1 MVKQP
6 LDNLYYIVT
15 ICYCQY
21 FIRET
26 FSMHEQLLS
35 ERIKIAREN
44 IGITKAE
51 AARRLNLSKIGYCR
65 FEYGERTPSIQTL
78 EVIARCF
85 NTSIDYLTG
94 KTDNMNPDCF
104 VISKKDTPVLF
115 DLVAFFQNSND
126 ESIKRLLAY
135 YNALTFAFFT
145 TVKV

>member
-1 MVKQP
+1 M
-6 LDNLYYIVT
+6 N
-15 ICYCQY
+15 
-21 FIRET
+21 
-26 FSMHEQLLS
+26 EQLLS

-44 IGITKAE
+44 LGITKAE

-65 FEYGERTPSIQTL
+65 YEYGERTPSIQTL

-94 KTDNMNPDCF
+94 KTDDMNPDCF

-115 DLVAFFQNSND
+115 DLVASLQNSND

-135 YNALTFAFFT
+135 YNALT
-145 TVKV
+145 KEEMN